1 MGVEDSSGQNVHGS
15 DKLLSVKLLRDQKWN
30 IMLLKSRL
38 LNISSLSSSAC
49 SFSFKGTKVFVSGM
63 LILVIV

>member
-1 MGVEDSSGQNVHGS
+1 MEDSSGQNVHGS
-15 DKLLSVKLLRDQKWN
+15 DKLLSVKLLRDQKLN

-38 LNISSLSSSAC
+38 PNISSLSSSAY